1 MATGT
6 YHPNY
11 VCAGNNARKSKWDL
25 PVIINFNVRS
35 LSIEKLD
42 ELNVT
47 VGIHDVSVICVT
59 ETWFKDYMGS
69 YSLNLHGFNFE
80 RKDRKNGRA
89 GGVACYLRTDLLY
102 SRLIAYED
110 DDLEVVWIK
119 VMPKRLPRT
128 VSCILIAC
136 IYYTQQT
143 DYLKMREHIITSIDA
158 VI

>member
-6 YHPNY
+6 SYPNNM
-11 VCAGNNARKSKWDL
+11 CAVNNNCNSKWDL
-25 PVIINFNVRS
+25 PAIINLNARS

-42 ELNVT
+42 ELKVT
-47 VGIHDVSVICVT
+47 VALHDVSVVCVS
-59 ETWFKDYMGS
+59 ETWFKDYMGND
-69 YSLNLHGFNFE
+69 SLNLHGFNLE

-89 GGVACYLRTDLLY
+89 GGVACYLRSDLLY

-110 DDLEVVWIK
+110 DELEVIWIK

-143 DYLKMREHIITSIDA
+143 DYLKMREHIIMSS
-158 VI
+158 VH

>member
-1 MATGT
+1 M
-6 YHPNY
+6 
-11 VCAGNNARKSKWDL
+11 CARNNARKSKWDL
-25 PVIINFNVRS
+25 PVIINLNARS

-69 YSLNLHGFNFE
+69 DSLNLHGFNLE

-102 SRLIAYED
+102 SRLTAYED
-110 DDLEVVWIK
+110 DELEVIWIN

-143 DYLKMREHIITSIDA
+143 DYLKMREHIILQ
-158 VI
+158 V